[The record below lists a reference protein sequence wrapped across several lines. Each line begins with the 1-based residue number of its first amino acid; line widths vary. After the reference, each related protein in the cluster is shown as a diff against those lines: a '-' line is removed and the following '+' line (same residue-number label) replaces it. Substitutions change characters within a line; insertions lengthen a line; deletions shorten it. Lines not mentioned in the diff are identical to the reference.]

1 MLTNKDFKEF
11 IELLNRNGVKYLVVG
26 GYAVAAHGYPRY
38 TKDLDIWIEN
48 SEENARSIVA
58 VLDEFGFGDLEIDL
72 EDFTEPE
79 QVIQL
84 GLPPNRIDLVTSLT
98 GLSFSECYRSRISF
112 CLGDLEVDLIDIES
126 LKKNKAATARPQ
138 DLADLDNLKS
148 PHST

>member
-11 IELLNRNGVKYLVVG
+11 IELLNRKGVRYLVVG

-48 SEENARSIVA
+48 SEENARMILA
-58 VLDEFGFGDLEIDL
+58 VLDEFGFGDFEIDVD
-72 EDFTEPE
+72 DFIEPE
-79 QVIQL
+79 HVIQL

-98 GLSFSECYRSRISF
+98 GLDFSECYESRVAF
-112 CLGDLEVDLIDIES
+112 CLGDLGVNLIDVES

-138 DLADLDNLKS
+138 DLADLDNLK
-148 PHST
+148 

>member
-11 IELLNRNGVKYLVVG
+11 IELLNRKGVRYLIVG

-48 SEENARSIVA
+48 SEENARMILA
-58 VLDEFGFGDLEIDL
+58 VLDEFGFGDFEIDVD
-72 EDFTEPE
+72 DFIEPE
-79 QVIQL
+79 HVIQL

-98 GLSFSECYRSRISF
+98 GLSFSECYKSRVTF
-112 CLGDLEVDLIDIES
+112 CLGGLGVNLIDVES

-138 DLADLDNLKS
+138 DLADLDNLK
-148 PHST
+148 

>member
-11 IELLNRNGVKYLVVG
+11 IELLNRKGVKYLVVG

-48 SEENARSIVA
+48 SEENARMILA
-58 VLDEFGFGDLEIDL
+58 VLDEFGFGDLEIDVD
-72 EDFTEPE
+72 DFIEP
-79 QVIQL
+79 QHVIQL

-98 GLSFSECYRSRISF
+98 GLSFSECYESRVTF
-112 CLGDLEVDLIDIES
+112 CLGNLGVNLIDVES

-138 DLADLDNLKS
+138 DLADLDNLK
-148 PHST
+148 

>member
-11 IELLNRNGVKYLVVG
+11 IELLNRKGVRYLIVD

-48 SEENARSIVA
+48 SEENARMILA
-58 VLDEFGFGDLEIDL
+58 VLDEFGFGDFEIDVD
-72 EDFTEPE
+72 DFIEPE
-79 QVIQL
+79 HVIQL

-98 GLSFSECYRSRISF
+98 GLDFSECYESRVAF
-112 CLGDLEVDLIDIES
+112 CLGDLGVNLIDVES

-138 DLADLDNLKS
+138 DLADLDNLK
-148 PHST
+148 

>member
-11 IELLNRNGVKYLVVG
+11 IELLNRKGVRYLIVD

-48 SEENARSIVA
+48 SEENARMILA
-58 VLDEFGFGDLEIDL
+58 VLDEFGFGDFEIDVD
-72 EDFTEPE
+72 DFIEPE
-79 QVIQL
+79 HVIQL

-98 GLSFSECYRSRISF
+98 GLSFSECYESRVAF
-112 CLGDLEVDLIDIES
+112 CLGDLGVNLIDVES

-138 DLADLDNLKS
+138 DLADLDNLK
-148 PHST
+148 